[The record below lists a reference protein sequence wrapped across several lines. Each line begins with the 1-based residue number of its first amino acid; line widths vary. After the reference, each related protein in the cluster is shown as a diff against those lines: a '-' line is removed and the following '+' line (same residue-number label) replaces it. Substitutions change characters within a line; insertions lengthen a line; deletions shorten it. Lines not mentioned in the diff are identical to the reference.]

1 MLRMGC
7 KITDLGL
14 DTLVLEEIVI
24 SSTLEPSLIM
34 RLRSSNERF
43 DAAKQTKTNGN
54 IASIS
59 NYSTTANFKFWRE
72 KIIKILTMNLYS
84 SHCLVVSPLDAV
96 NDKLR

>member
-1 MLRMGC
+1 MGC

-43 DAAKQTKTNGN
+43 DAAKQTKTTE
-54 IASIS
+54 ILHQFQTIQLLQTS
-59 NYSTTANFKFWRE
+59 NFGE
-72 KIIKILTMNLYS
+72 KNY
-84 SHCLVVSPLDAV
+84 
-96 NDKLR
+96 